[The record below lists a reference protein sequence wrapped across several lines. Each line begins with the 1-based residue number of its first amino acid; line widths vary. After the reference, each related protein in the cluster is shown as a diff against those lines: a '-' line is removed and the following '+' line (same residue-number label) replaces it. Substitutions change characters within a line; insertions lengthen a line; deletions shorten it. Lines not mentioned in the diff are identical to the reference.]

1 MAAKKSESNRPN
13 KSAFVRNLPADLSAK
28 EVVAKAKEAGLTL
41 TEAYVYTIRSASK
54 RGNDEPKRGP
64 GRPKGSKSSATKA
77 APVNASLKDAE
88 AQVMSWIIE
97 HGAPAVSAMIENVKS
112 KLRRLV

>member
-13 KSAFVRNLPADLSAK
+13 KSAFVRSLPADLSAK

-41 TEAYVYTIRSASK
+41 TDAYVYTIRSASK
-54 RGNDEPKRGP
+54 RGSDEPKRGP
-64 GRPKGSKSSATKA
+64 GRPKGSKASAQP
-77 APVNASLKDAE
+77 APSASLKHAE

-97 HGAPAVSAMIENVKS
+97 HGAPAVTSMIENVKA
-112 KLRRLV
+112 KLRKLV

>member
-1 MAAKKSESNRPN
+1 MAAKKSDSTRPN

-54 RGNDEPKRGP
+54 RSSDEPKRGP
-64 GRPKGSKSSATKA
+64 GRPKGSKSSAKA
-77 APVNASLKDAE
+77 AAPSASLKDAE
-88 AQVMSWIIE
+88 AQVMAWIIE
-97 HGAPAVSAMIENVKS
+97 HGAPAVTAMIENVKA
-112 KLRRLV
+112 KLRKLV